1 MSTAAEL
8 FCAHHPPRMTPTDAL
23 PLPGRRHLT
32 LVKALPQARNHSGR
46 VMRGCIQETKVKT
59 NH

>member
-1 MSTAAEL
+1 
-8 FCAHHPPRMTPTDAL
+8 MTPTDGP
-23 PLPGRRHLT
+23 PLPGRCHLS

-46 VMRGCIQETKVKT
+46 VMRGCIQETKVKI